1 MLAAT
6 KLGHAI
12 QEHWSCH
19 TRTKVSPRAQA
30 HRPGELPS
38 ISELKLSGCR
48 ACSAG
53 RDECLPRCK
62 KFRRRTAISGP
73 APRPAPFVA
82 LARDAIT
89 TMLQAPRG
97 ARPFFCS
104 TSRRLAVQ
112 ATRSRGHSMLAMIV
126 GAAVAFIFVAVP
138 LAIIGLFIVS
148 ILDRRRGRAGE
159 FAKRSV
165 PVSEEA
171 ARGGEAARIRIR
183 ESRVRASR
191 PVGAPPRPHAVA
203 QHRKPSGEFLDAPR
217 EDCACDR

>member
-62 KFRRRTAISGP
+62 KVPPANGDFRARAVPCAFCRACARCNYNYVAGAARCAAIFLLDKPPARRASHAKSGTLHARNDRRR
-73 APRPAPFVA
+73 
-82 LARDAIT
+82 
-89 TMLQAPRG
+89 RG
-97 ARPFFCS
+97 GVYL
-104 TSRRLAVQ
+104 RRL
-112 ATRSRGHSMLAMIV
+112 
-126 GAAVAFIFVAVP
+126 P